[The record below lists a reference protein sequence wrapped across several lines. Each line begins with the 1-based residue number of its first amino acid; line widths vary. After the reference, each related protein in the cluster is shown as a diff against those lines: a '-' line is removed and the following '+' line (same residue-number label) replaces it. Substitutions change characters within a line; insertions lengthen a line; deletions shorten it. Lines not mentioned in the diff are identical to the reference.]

1 MLRQLTGPARAAAD
15 ELAVAEITSAEGAS
29 KILTKLKDHFAP
41 YLESALPRAF
51 EKAIYADHRKP
62 KESLQDYVIRM
73 DGAFKEL
80 SDEGVSLHDTVKGYA
95 LFRHASLTQVQEDQM
110 TTWTSGSYE
119 RDKVIKALRKLEKV
133 HRDQK
138 GKTYVTEDVEGEGFQ
153 TEETMFDD
161 DGDDDPNY
169 VWIGEGDLSDL
180 FNEED
185 LQHALA
191 TYQEVRRAIRE
202 QKTNRS
208 SWSKGRGK
216 SQGKMPGPCRTRTDA
231 GARRVHIDMLKLRTK
246 CARCGQVGHW
256 AKECSSPPDAYAKSK
271 TDSMSGKSRFFSAS
285 VQKGASVLWEGVQSH
300 ASALTLGCFLKKD
313 RSGESIAS
321 TQFRGIATQP
331 QHGVVDTAAQS
342 GLVGIRARP

>member
-51 EKAIYADHRKP
+51 EKAIYADHADHRKP

-153 TEETMFDD
+153 TEETYGMFDD
-161 DGDDDPNY
+161 DDDLNY
-169 VWIGEGDLSDL
+169 VWIGEGDLTDL

-216 SQGKMPGPCRTRTDA
+216 SQRKMPGRFKTKTDA
-231 GARRVHIDMLKLRTK
+231 EARRVNIDMLKLRTK
-246 CARCGQVGHW
+246 CAHVG
-256 AKECSSPPDAYAKSK
+256 
-271 TDSMSGKSRFFSAS
+271 R
-285 VQKGASVLWEGVQSH
+285 
-300 ASALTLGCFLKKD
+300 
-313 RSGESIAS
+313 
-321 TQFRGIATQP
+321 
-331 QHGVVDTAAQS
+331 
-342 GLVGIRARP
+342 